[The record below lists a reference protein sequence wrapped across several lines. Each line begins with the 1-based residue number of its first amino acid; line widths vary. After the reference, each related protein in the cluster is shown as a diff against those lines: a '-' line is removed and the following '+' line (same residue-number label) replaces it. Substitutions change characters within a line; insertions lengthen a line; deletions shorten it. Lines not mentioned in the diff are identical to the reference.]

1 MRRRL
6 PVTLQDM
13 FLVPEEFELPP
24 ISLVSYIELN
34 SKFYPRFSKEDMVKY
49 LHFFEMDMDADLGA
63 LSMGQKKKIFM
74 SFALA
79 TNTSLLLMDEPT
91 NGLDI
96 PGKKVLF
103 NLYIILMLMP
113 FQVTMLSQY
122 IVLNSLNM
130 INTHWAIILPLMFST
145 FPIFIMYSAFE
156 QVPDSVVEAARLDG
170 AGSFRIF
177 IYMAVPIAKRGI
189 IAAVILGFLEYWNVV
204 EQPVVFLKDKY
215 LWPLSVYLPNV
226 TEGSAGRAFT
236 FALFSC
242 VPSLIVFYVG
252 RVILAE
258 GISIGS
264 AED

>member
-1 MRRRL
+1 M
-6 PVTLQDM
+6 TA
-13 FLVPEEFELPP
+13 
-24 ISLVSYIELN
+24 SS
-34 SKFYPRFSKEDMVKY
+34 
-49 LHFFEMDMDADLGA
+49 
-63 LSMGQKKKIFM
+63 
-74 SFALA
+74 
-79 TNTSLLLMDEPT
+79 
-91 NGLDI
+91 
-96 PGKKVLF
+96 
-103 NLYIILMLMP
+103 
-113 FQVTMLSQY
+113 
-122 IVLNSLNM
+122 
-130 INTHWAIILPLMFST
+130 
-145 FPIFIMYSAFE
+145 
-156 QVPDSVVEAARLDG
+156 PDSVVEAARLDG